1 MNRRWRREILNVV
14 CHFHSA
20 FGWIYT
26 SHLTHSLSPALPR
39 HCVWMIRK
47 TERNS
52 SKWES
57 YAVDLWRNYNISI
70 RRAVCL
76 LCVRSIPIPLLP
88 DDTFFSSSL
97 FLNLCSTCGI
107 EFHDADA
114 PIWLS
119 FRVALIIH
127 NMAFHSFQ
135 WRGESELSLER
146 NVILCSFV
154 SLRWMIQTSV
164 CTV

>member
-1 MNRRWRREILNVV
+1 MNRRWRRGILNVV

-26 SHLTHSLSPALPR
+26 SHLTRTLSSLRVNDSKNREKFLKMRILCCWFMTQLQYKHSSG
-39 HCVWMIRK
+39 CMF
-47 TERNS
+47 
-52 SKWES
+52 
-57 YAVDLWRNYNISI
+57 
-70 RRAVCL
+70 AVCTFN
-76 LCVRSIPIPLLP
+76 S
-88 DDTFFSSSL
+88 DSTAAWWYFFSSSL